1 MSIALLDLIL
11 VALVFFVVATL
22 YSSVGFGG
30 GSSYLAILTL
40 VLVSFF
46 AIRTTALLCNLTVV
60 LGSCYLYYQSGH
72 LQIKKFLPFIV
83 TSIPLAFLGAAF
95 RLEEKVFFIILAIA
109 LIISSLALIVQTL
122 SLKPNWQAKKYPV
135 YAPYVLGA
143 GIGFLSGLVGIGG
156 GIFLAPVLNHLKWDK
171 PIVIASLASFFIL
184 VNSISGITG
193 LIASDSFE
201 VFWPEIVV
209 LLLAVLLGG
218 QLGVRISLGRLSA
231 KRIRMLTA
239 ILVLFVGIRVLL
251 KNGLELNFFS

>member
-1 MSIALLDLIL
+1 MSIAATDLVLLTL
-11 VALVFFVVATL
+11 AFFVVATL

-40 VLVSFF
+40 VLTSFF
-46 AIRTTALLCNLTVV
+46 AIRTTALLCNLIVV
-60 LGSCYLYYQSGH
+60 SGSCLLYYKSGH
-72 LQIKKFLPFIV
+72 LQFKKFLPFVV

-109 LIISSLALIVQTL
+109 LIVSSVTLIFQTL
-122 SLKPNWQAKKYPV
+122 SLKSNNTKAYPV
-135 YAPYVLGA
+135 YIPYLLGA

-184 VNSISGITG
+184 VNSISGISG
-193 LIASDSFE
+193 LVVGDSFE
-201 VFWPEIVV
+201 VFWPEIIV

-231 KRIRMLTA
+231 QRIRMLTA
-239 ILVLFVGIRVLL
+239 LLVLFVGVRVLL
-251 KNGLELNFFS
+251 KNGFELNLFS